1 MNHWQIKGLISFPF
15 ICVSYATGGNK
26 GKAHFFCIRRIW
38 CALIMATTHITLNKL
53 EHTFFFLSS
62 QFAENIIAVMSCNR
76 RIRLI
81 PELCQTSVNFQVLIW
96 DFTAAQ
102 VHSAVSHVLGAATVS
117 LCCSSEMWSG
127 RKNPNIKKF
136 QLKLK
141 ETCHWIWSGPDQFP
155 TEEIKCNKI

>member
-1 MNHWQIKGLISFPF
+1 MSLVSHFWSFLFVNHWQIKGLISFPF

-76 RIRLI
+76 RIGLI
-81 PELCQTSVNFQVLIW
+81 PELCQTSVNFQVLKW

-102 VHSAVSHVLGAATVS
+102 VHSAVSHVLGAATCFIMLFLWDVK
-117 LCCSSEMWSG
+117 W
-127 RKNPNIKKF
+127 
-136 QLKLK
+136 
-141 ETCHWIWSGPDQFP
+141 
-155 TEEIKCNKI
+155 EEKSQH